1 MLDAALIGSAQ
12 AVEHYEI
19 SRYGTLIAW
28 AEALGH
34 GNVVS
39 LLSANLKQEKA
50 ADKTLSGLAE
60 GGVNRRTSER
70 SAPKAP
76 ARRAAA
82 SSATVKRK
90 SAPAKR
96 RPAKKKTARR

>member
-1 MLDAALIGSAQ
+1 
-12 AVEHYEI
+12 
-19 SRYGTLIAW
+19 
-28 AEALGH
+28 
-34 GNVVS
+34 VVS

-60 GGVNRRTSER
+60 GGVNRRASGR
-70 SAPKAP
+70 AAPKAP

-96 RPAKKKTARR
+96 RPAAKKKAPRR